1 MPGPGG
7 YDAPETV
14 GNKKSFN
21 ATGNF
26 SVFSSKVPNCKD
38 IKIKDDK
45 PGPGAYNNVNPKS
58 FGAMDSQAGGS
69 TTADSTFGASTTSGN
84 GQNTNPFMSTT

>member
-14 GNKKSFN
+14 ANQKSFN
-21 ATGNF
+21 ATGNLA
-26 SVFSSKVPNCKD
+26 VFSSKVPNCKD

-45 PGPGAYNNVNPKS
+45 PGPGAYHNPNKG
-58 FGAMDSQAGGS
+58 GAFTESQAGGS
-69 TTADSTFGASTTSGN
+69 TTADSTF
-84 GQNTNPFMSTT
+84 